1 MLFQCLLSII
11 PVSVNLC
18 YFQKHKDVELDHHK
32 DMYIGN
38 TGKIMTILRLDRKTG
53 LRETSKISFLELSLH
68 FRVALDK
75 VIFLGFSKRKRIRVE
90 EE

>member
-1 MLFQCLLSII
+1 
-11 PVSVNLC
+11 
-18 YFQKHKDVELDHHK
+18 
-32 DMYIGN
+32 
-38 TGKIMTILRLDRKTG
+38 MTILRLDRETG